1 MKVNVINDQSIK
13 NVDTKKIKEI
23 VKTVLKQE
31 IGDGAF
37 EINIL
42 ITDDNT
48 IKEYNI
54 YRGKNEPTD
63 VLSFAY
69 GLNEE
74 VIGDIVVSVET
85 IDKQSTEFGNSFE
98 EEFFYILIHGVLHIV
113 GYDHETS
120 DQDAKKMFEL
130 QDGYFKKLIKEQN

>member
-1 MKVNVINDQSIK
+1 MKINVINDQNIK
-13 NVDTKKIKEI
+13 KVNIKKIKEV

-31 IGDGAF
+31 IGDKDF

-42 ITDDNT
+42 LTDDNT

-54 YRGKNEPTD
+54 YRGREEPTD

-69 GLNEE
+69 GLDENI
-74 VIGDIVVSVET
+74 IGDIVISVET
-85 IDKQSTEFGNSFE
+85 IDKQSTEFGNTFE
-98 EEFFYILIHGVLHIV
+98 EEFFYILIHGVLHVV

-120 DQDAKKMFEL
+120 DQDAIKMFEL
-130 QDGYFKKLIKEQN
+130 QENYFKQLIKDSN

>member
-1 MKVNVINDQSIK
+1 MKINVINDQNIK
-13 NVDTKKIKEI
+13 KVNIKKIKEV

-31 IGDGAF
+31 IGDKDF

-42 ITDDNT
+42 LTDDNT

-54 YRGKNEPTD
+54 YRGREEPTD

-69 GLNEE
+69 GLDENI
-74 VIGDIVVSVET
+74 IGDIVISIET
-85 IDKQSTEFGNSFE
+85 IDKQSAEFGNTFE
-98 EEFFYILIHGVLHIV
+98 EEFFYILIHGVLHVV

-120 DQDAKKMFEL
+120 DQDAIKMFEL
-130 QDGYFKKLIKEQN
+130 QENYFKQLIKDSN